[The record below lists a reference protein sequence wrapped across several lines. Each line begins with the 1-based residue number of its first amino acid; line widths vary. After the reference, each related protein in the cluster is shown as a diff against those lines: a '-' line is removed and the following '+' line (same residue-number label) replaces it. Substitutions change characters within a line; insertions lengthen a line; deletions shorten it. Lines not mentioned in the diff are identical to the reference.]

1 MYGVK
6 EIGGCVLRGRKT
18 DLFCVFYAGGRLDT
32 VTCSFVRFEKF
43 AVFPAND
50 KKSSCLFPAQLI

>member
-1 MYGVK
+1 M
-6 EIGGCVLRGRKT
+6 ERKRSA
-18 DLFCVFYAGGRLDT
+18 DAFFVGAKPIFFVFFYAGGRLDT
-32 VTCSFVRFEKF
+32 VTRSFVRFEKF